1 MSTGGKVKGFPSE
14 QFVLTGSHRLTATDL
29 LDQYM
34 VWRLRDTMSDCQSYG
49 ELDDVTLACRVLLRF
64 MGENIE

>member
-1 MSTGGKVKGFPSE
+1 MAQGGKVRALPSE
-14 QFVLTGSHRLTATDL
+14 EFTLVGSHRLTATDL

-49 ELDDVTLACRVLLRF
+49 ELEDVTLACRVLLRF
-64 MGENIE
+64 MGEGIE

>member
-1 MSTGGKVKGFPSE
+1 MGQGGKVMALVSE
-14 QFVLTGSHRLTATDL
+14 EFTLVGSHRLTATDL

>member
-1 MSTGGKVKGFPSE
+1 MMGGKVKALAHEEFTL
-14 QFVLTGSHRLTATDL
+14 VGSHRITATDL

-34 VWRLRDTMSDCQSYG
+34 VWRLKDTMNDCQFYG

-64 MGENIE
+64 MGEDVG

>member
-1 MSTGGKVKGFPSE
+1 MAQGGKVKALPSE
-14 QFVLTGSHRLTATDL
+14 EFTLVGSHRLTATDL

-49 ELDDVTLACRVLLRF
+49 ELEDVTLACRVLLRF
-64 MGENIE
+64 MGKDIE